1 MSLTSEQDTLILVT
15 ADHSHTLT
23 IGGYPRRGNPIL
35 GTVVTATGE
44 TMKDTSGRPFTTLAY
59 ANGGGY
65 RAEIEDLTDVDT
77 EASNYRQ
84 AAAVPLDLET
94 HGGEDVAAYAR
105 GPNADKL
112 RGVIE
117 QNALYAI
124 LRDSLLR

>member
-1 MSLTSEQDTLILVT
+1 M
-15 ADHSHTLT
+15 
-23 IGGYPRRGNPIL
+23 
-35 GTVVTATGE
+35 
-44 TMKDTSGRPFTTLAY
+44 
-59 ANGGGY
+59 
-65 RAEIEDLTDVDT
+65 AEIEDLTDVDT